1 MAKVTGLSGNEIY
14 CLALKQYS
22 AGELVV
28 GNSVNSMDFL
38 GSLGAGL
45 TNVLGGEVPQV
56 TQAIHEGRAAA
67 LARLTEEAS
76 RQGASGGAGVTGEL
90 RSFSGSTEF
99 LFVGSCV
106 HSKSP
111 SEGLFT
117 SAGDAQELFCRHR
130 QVNALRSGERLFS
143 CHADC
148 PRPCLPPPSL
158 PTGGDQS
165 CGLAVFP
172 VPAEPA
178 YGRGDACGTRDL
190 RDLRDRAAMGEEI
203 RQELRRPNPPAGSGS
218 RRQMAFG

>member
-28 GNSVNSMDFL
+28 GNSVNSMGFL

-56 TQAIHEGRAAA
+56 TQTIHEGRAAA

-76 RQGASGGAGVTGEL
+76 RQGAAGVAGGTSEL
-90 RSFSGSTEF
+90 RSFSGRTEF

-111 SEGLFT
+111 SEDCSPALATHRNCFVIWMRAVSRSSMC
-117 SAGDAQELFCRHR
+117 SAMWLI
-130 QVNALRSGERLFS
+130 
-143 CHADC
+143 
-148 PRPCLPPPSL
+148 PS
-158 PTGGDQS
+158 
-165 CGLAVFP
+165 
-172 VPAEPA
+172 
-178 YGRGDACGTRDL
+178 
-190 RDLRDRAAMGEEI
+190 
-203 RQELRRPNPPAGSGS
+203 
-218 RRQMAFG
+218 